1 MLSWNE
7 IEKSQREARRARK
20 LEKQRELDS
29 FDEDV
34 EILGIKKKIWKEYK
48 EKIMNKTY
56 EQDELPNFA
65 EAQARAREAEIPEM
79 QRLKHL
85 AHWGLKFEKY
95 ASFSKDPEFK
105 KRCMQRRSMCFNMMD
120 PRGR

>member
-1 MLSWNE
+1 MLSWRDV
-7 IEKSQREARRARK
+7 EKSQREARRSRK
-20 LEKQRELDS
+20 LEKQRELDRL
-29 FDEDV
+29 DEDI
-34 EILGIKKKIWKEYK
+34 EILGIKKEVWKEYK
-48 EKIMNKTY
+48 EGIVRKTY
-56 EQDELPNFA
+56 EQDDLPNFA
-65 EAQARAREAEIPEM
+65 EARARAMEAEIPEM
-79 QRLKHL
+79 QKLKHL

>member
-1 MLSWNE
+1 MNSIDDDAIN
-7 IEKSQREARRARK
+7 
-20 LEKQRELDS
+20 
-29 FDEDV
+29 V
-34 EILGIKKKIWKEYK
+34 LGIKKETWMEFKK
-48 EKIMNKTY
+48 MNDSY
-56 EQDELPNFA
+56 VQDDLPNFA
-65 EAQARAREAEIPEM
+65 EARARARESEIPEM
-79 QRLKHL
+79 HRLKHL